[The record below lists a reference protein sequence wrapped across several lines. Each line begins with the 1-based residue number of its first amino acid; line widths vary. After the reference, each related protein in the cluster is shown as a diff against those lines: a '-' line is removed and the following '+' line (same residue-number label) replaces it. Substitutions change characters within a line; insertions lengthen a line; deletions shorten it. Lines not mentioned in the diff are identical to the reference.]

1 MKVVTAYQET
11 AVSHTQN
18 VAVENLILECI
29 RRETSGRD
37 GEGLSALCEI
47 SHGMQFMALVTQIEE
62 ISVQSR

>member
-1 MKVVTAYQET
+1 MTAYQEA

-37 GEGLSALCEI
+37 GEGLNVLCEI
-47 SHGMQFMALVTQIEE
+47 SRNAVNGSGHTD
-62 ISVQSR
+62 

>member
-1 MKVVTAYQET
+1 MKVVTANQED
-11 AVSHTQN
+11 VSHTQN

-37 GEGLSALCEI
+37 GECLNPLHEI
-47 SHGMQFMALVTQIEE
+47 SHGMQLMALITQIKE

>member
-1 MKVVTAYQET
+1 MKVVTANQED
-11 AVSHTQN
+11 VSHTQN

-37 GEGLSALCEI
+37 GERLNPLHEI
-47 SHGMQFMALVTQIEE
+47 SHGMQFMALITHIEE